1 MPAHEDRKK
10 RLETYRAKRS
20 ADRTLEP
27 FGSAGVGRPGL
38 FVVQQHAARRLH
50 YDLRLEVDGVLRSWA
65 VPKGPSLDPKEKRL
79 AVATEDHPLEYG
91 DFEGVIPKGNYGAG
105 GVIVWDRGLAVHHVD
120 PRQAD
125 ETGKLLFELKGYKL
139 RGLWTLVK
147 TTRGEKEW
155 LLIKKP
161 DAEAREAGAEDL
173 GAESVLSGLT
183 VEEMRDGTRRVDEIR
198 ARLAELG
205 DQLGDRFPVRKH
217 RLVAGKVK
225 PMLAQLTK
233 EPFSKPGWIFEL
245 KYDGYRV
252 HAAAACGVAPGR
264 RGEGRLFYRSGKEA
278 TSIFPEL
285 VRALAGLPYPGL
297 LLDGELVV
305 LDEEAR
311 PSFGLLQQRAQLT
324 RPADI
329 EAAAVRLPATLY
341 VFDLLGFDDLD
352 LRPLPLRQRKELLR
366 RVLPA
371 AGPLRFADHVE
382 ERGEDLYDEVRRRG
396 LEGIVAKL
404 ADAPYRSG
412 RSSAW
417 RKIRAEKTGDFAVIG
432 YTLPTGH
439 RTGFGA
445 LHLAALAGG
454 RMVYVGR
461 VGSGFD
467 EKTLRDVRQTLD
479 RHVRDTPAAAGDL
492 PTGKGHV
499 WVDPG
504 LVVEVR
510 YTERTRAGHL
520 RHPVLARLREDK
532 AATECVLEGEPP
544 EGTSATGPGAEAV
557 VATPSAEGRG
567 ESRPTPPEEVK
578 VTRPDKIFWPG
589 QGFTKGD
596 LAFYYQEISPWL
608 LPYLRDRPLVLDR
621 FPDGIEGKN
630 FFQKN
635 APDFAP
641 QWIRTESV
649 WSDEG
654 GNETRYF
661 ICDDEQTLAYL
672 VNSGAIPLHV
682 WGSRL
687 GRLQQPDW
695 SILDLDAKE
704 APFLAAVEVAREIRA
719 LCRKI
724 ELPCFVKTSGA
735 SGLHVLIPLG
745 GAVGFEGSRQLAEL
759 LARVVAAA
767 LPEIASVA
775 RLPASRE
782 GKVYIDFLQNGYGK
796 LLVSPFSVR
805 PRPGAPV
812 SMPLRWSEVK
822 PGLDPRSYDIKTAP
836 RRLRRMKKEPL
847 AAVLTTRADLAAA
860 LTRLAD
866 LV

>member
-1 MPAHEDRKK
+1 MPPHDDRRK

-27 FGSAGVGRPGL
+27 FGGAGVGRPGL
-38 FVVQQHAARRLH
+38 FVVQQHAATRLH

-120 PRQAD
+120 PREAD
-125 ETGKLLFELKGYKL
+125 ETGKLLFELRGYKL

-147 TTRGEKEW
+147 TTRSEKEW

-161 DAEAREAGAEDL
+161 DAAAREAGAEDL

-183 VEEMRDGTRRVDEIR
+183 VEEMRNGTHRVEELR
-198 ARLAELG
+198 ADLERLQAEG
-205 DQLGDRFPVRKH
+205 PVRKH
-217 RLVAGKVK
+217 RLVPGKVK

-252 HAAAACGVAPGR
+252 HAAASCGSAPGR

-278 TSIFPEL
+278 STIFPEL

-311 PSFGLLQQRAQLT
+311 PSFGLLQQRAQLS

-341 VFDLLGFDDLD
+341 LFDLIGFDDLD
-352 LRPLPLRQRKELLR
+352 LRALPLVERKELLR
-366 RVLPA
+366 RVLPS

-382 ERGEDLYDEVRRRG
+382 ERGEDLYEEVRRRG
-396 LEGIVAKL
+396 LEGIVAKQ
-404 ADAPYRSG
+404 ANAPYASG
-412 RSSAW
+412 RSAAW

-432 YTLPTGH
+432 YTLPVGQ

-445 LHLAALAGG
+445 LHLGALAGG
-454 RMVYVGR
+454 RMVYLGR

-467 EKTLRDVRQTLD
+467 EKMLRELRRALD
-479 RHVRDTPAAAGDL
+479 RHLRDTPAASGDL
-492 PTGKGHV
+492 PTGKEHV
-499 WVDPG
+499 WVDPR

-520 RHPVLARLREDK
+520 RHPVLARLRDDK
-532 AATECVLEGEPP
+532 AVAECVLEGEPLQGIEAFAAP
-544 EGTSATGPGAEAV
+544 ESAGATAEPDDPGGSTG
-557 VATPSAEGRG
+557 
-567 ESRPTPPEEVK
+567 SRPAPPKEVK
-578 VTRPDKIFWPG
+578 VTRPDKVFWPAE
-589 QGFTKGD
+589 GFTKGD

-641 QWIRTESV
+641 EWIRTETV

-654 GNETRYF
+654 GNETQYF

-682 WGSRL
+682 WGSRI

-695 SILDLDAKE
+695 SILDLDAKD
-704 APFLAAVEVAREIRA
+704 APFLAAVEVAREIHS

-724 ELPCFVKTSGA
+724 ELPCFAKTSGA
-735 SGLHVLIPLG
+735 SGLHILIPLG

-775 RLPASRE
+775 RLPTSRE

-847 AAVLTTRADLAAA
+847 AGVLSARADLAAA
-860 LTRLAD
+860 LTRLAE

>member
-1 MPAHEDRKK
+1 MPHPKGRNA
-10 RLETYRAKRS
+10 RLEEYRAKRS
-20 ADRTLEP
+20 AERTLEP
-27 FGSAGVGRPGL
+27 FGSGGAGRPGL

-65 VPKGPSLDPKEKRL
+65 VPKGPSLDPQEKRL

-91 DFEGVIPKGNYGAG
+91 DFEGVIPQGNYGAG

-161 DAEAREAGAEDL
+161 DAAARPAGAEAL

-183 VEEMRDGTRRVDEIR
+183 VEEMRDGTRRVEELR
-198 ARLAELG
+198 LRLATL
-205 DQLGDRFPVRKH
+205 PVRKH
-217 RLVAGKVK
+217 RLTPGKVK

-233 EPFSKPGWIFEL
+233 EPFSKPGWLYEL

-252 HAAAACGVAPGR
+252 HAAAACGAAPGR

-278 TSIFPEL
+278 TAIFPEI
-285 VRALAGLPYPGL
+285 VRALAGLPYPSL

-311 PSFGLLQQRAQLT
+311 PSFQLLQQRAQLSRRT
-324 RPADI
+324 DI

-341 VFDLLGFDDLD
+341 LFDLLGFDDLD
-352 LRPLPLRQRKELLR
+352 LRSLPLTERKALLH

-382 ERGEDLYDEVRRRG
+382 ERGDALYDEVRRRG
-396 LEGIVAKL
+396 LEGILAKK
-404 ADAPYRSG
+404 ADSPYRSG
-412 RSSAW
+412 RSADW
-417 RKIRAEKTGDFAVIG
+417 RKIRAEKSGDFAVVG
-432 YTLPTGH
+432 YTLPEGG

-445 LHLAALAGG
+445 LHLAALSGS

-467 EKTLRDVRQTLD
+467 DKMLRDLRKELD
-479 RHVRDTPAAAGDL
+479 RAPRSTPAASGEL
-492 PTGKGHV
+492 PKGRDHV
-499 WVDPG
+499 WVEPRH
-504 LVVEVR
+504 VVEVR

-520 RHPVLARLREDK
+520 RHPVLARLRDDKRVED
-532 AATECVLEGEPP
+532 CVLEDEPPAPGMGGAPGEPA
-544 EGTSATGPGAEAV
+544 SASGAQTPGAE
-557 VATPSAEGRG
+557 PG
-567 ESRPTPPEEVK
+567 SRPPAPREVK
-578 VTRPDKIFWPG
+578 IARPEKVFWPG
-589 QGFTKGD
+589 DGYTKGD

-635 APDFAP
+635 APEFAP
-641 QWIRTESV
+641 EWIRTESV

-654 GNETRYF
+654 GNETHYF
-661 ICDDEQTLAYL
+661 ICDDEKTLAYL

-682 WGSRL
+682 WASRV

-695 SILDLDAKE
+695 SILDLDAKD
-704 APFLAAVEVAREIRA
+704 APFLHAVEVAREIRT

-724 ELPCFVKTSGA
+724 ALPCFVKTSGA

-759 LARVVAAA
+759 LARLVAAT
-767 LPEIASVA
+767 LPEISSVA
-775 RLPASRE
+775 RTPSARQ

-822 PGLDPRSYDIKTAP
+822 AGLDPMAYDIKTAP
-836 RRLRRMKKEPL
+836 KRMRRMEKEPL
-847 AAVLTTRADLAAA
+847 DGVLGPAPDLAGA
-860 LTRLAD
+860 LAKLAE
-866 LV
+866 LF